1 LPGRVER
8 ALPWLLPL
16 VVLLPDLR
24 AALPG
29 LSYYF
34 RDFTVTFY
42 PLRLFAARELAEARY
57 PFWNPYLH
65 EGTFMLPSAYP
76 LDLLLAL
83 WPSAS
88 VASWLLTWH
97 LPLAAIL
104 AYALGRE
111 LGLSRPGAFGAGVA
125 YSLAGLSLSSLN
137 LYVYL
142 QALALAPLVALAFR
156 RAARGGGR
164 AVAWAALALAACGS
178 TLAMEWAGQAAL
190 LALALG
196 WDASPGSRGL
206 RRMGL
211 ALALAAGLLAAPAA
225 VVAGLLP
232 ETVRGAGLTADVLTA
247 NSVHP
252 VALLQAFVPGLFG
265 PVGPPAEQ
273 FWGGRFFSKGYPYF
287 PSLYVGAPLLAL
299 AFVGLGACP
308 TRRRNLLLA
317 FGLVGLWLALGPWG
331 GLAPLL
337 FSLPG
342 AGFFRFPVKALLL
355 PHAVLALFVG
365 HGISALARREAWSN
379 LARAAGLASLPAAA
393 LATVALLAPARLVSG
408 LGLTLSEP
416 GPIAGFVAGDA
427 AASVL
432 VGLLLAGL
440 ALGVRCGRVGLG
452 GGTAV
457 ALTVLALDLARA
469 GAGINPQVVPSF
481 FDLPEPLRAERLDSL
496 SGQRVFSFETEASPA
511 VREFLARPERGRVAA
526 SFLLHRRLLGP
537 YTNVIDGVETA
548 LGKDLTSF
556 APRAAELQPADY
568 DPRAAAGILPLLRDA
583 AVSRVLTL
591 DALDAPGLELRRSLP
606 AGVPDL
612 TLRVYAVR
620 DPLPRAYVACRV
632 VPAAGAPAARRA
644 ALGPGFDGARD
655 VALEASVP
663 APACASGSARRVA
676 FRAGDE
682 SYDVEADGAGFLVT
696 RDSFARGFIAT
707 LDGAPV
713 PVLRAN
719 GKHRAV
725 AVPGGLH
732 RVRLRYR
739 APGLVAGLAVF
750 ALAVLVTSV
759 LLLRRARP
767 AAFAAL

>member
-1 LPGRVER
+1 LAGRLER

-42 PLRLFAARELAEARY
+42 PLRLFAARELAEGRF

-65 EGTFMLPSAYP
+65 EGSFMLPAAYP

-83 WPSAS
+83 WPSVSA
-88 VASWLLTWH
+88 ASWLLTWH
-97 LPLAAIL
+97 LPLAAVL
-104 AYALGRE
+104 TYALGRE

-125 YSLAGLSLSSLN
+125 YSLSGLSLSSLN
-137 LYVYL
+137 LWVYL
-142 QALALAPLVALAFR
+142 QCLALAPLVALAFR
-156 RAARGGGR
+156 RAARDGGR

-178 TLAMEWAGQAAL
+178 TLALEWAGQAAL

-196 WDASPGSRGL
+196 WDAAPGTRGL

-252 VALLQAFVPGLFG
+252 VALLQGLVPGLFG
-265 PVGPPAEQ
+265 PVAPPAEQ

-287 PSLYVGAPLLAL
+287 SSLYVGAPLLAL
-299 AFVGLGACP
+299 AFVGLGSCP
-308 TRRRNLLLA
+308 PRRRALLVG
-317 FGLVGLWLALGPWG
+317 FGLLGLWVALGSWG

-342 AGFFRFPVKALLL
+342 VGFFRFPVKALFL
-355 PHAVLALFVG
+355 PHAALALLVG
-365 HGISALARREAWSN
+365 HGVSALVGREAWSR
-379 LARAAGLASLPAAA
+379 LGRAAALASLPAAG
-393 LATVALLAPARLVSG
+393 LATVALLAPARLASG
-408 LGLTLSEP
+408 LGLALSEP
-416 GPIAGFVAGDA
+416 GPVAGFVAGDA
-427 AASVL
+427 AVSAL
-432 VGLLLAGL
+432 VGVLLAGL
-440 ALGVRCGRVGLG
+440 ALGVRHGRVGAA

-457 ALTVLALDLARA
+457 ALTILALDLARA
-469 GAGINPQVVPSF
+469 GAGINPQVAASF
-481 FDLPEPLRAERLDSL
+481 FDLPEELRAERLDAL
-496 SGQRVFSFETEASPA
+496 AGQRVFSFETEASPA
-511 VREFLARPERGRVAA
+511 VRAFLASPARGRVAG

-556 APRAAELQPADY
+556 APRVPELSPAEY
-568 DPRAAAGILPLLRDA
+568 DPRGAAAILPALRDA

-606 AGVPDL
+606 AGVREL

-620 DPLPRAYVACRV
+620 DPLPRAYIACRL
-632 VPAAGAPAARRA
+632 VPVADAPAARRA
-644 ALGPGFDGARD
+644 ALGRGFDGTRD
-655 VALEASVP
+655 VALEASAA
-663 APACASGSARRVA
+663 APACASGSAQRVA
-676 FRAGDE
+676 LRAGHE
-682 SYDVEADGAGFLVT
+682 AYDVEADGAGFLVT
-696 RDSFARGFIAT
+696 RDSFARGWGAT

-713 PVLRAN
+713 AVLRAN

-725 AVPGGLH
+725 AVPGGRH
-732 RVRLRYR
+732 RVELRYR
-739 APGLVAGLAVF
+739 PPGLAAGLAVF
-750 ALAVLVTSV
+750 ALATLATGA

-767 AAFAAL
+767 ARAVAL